1 MRPLLDS
8 PTLRS
13 LPVVQPQCT
22 GPSGVDHVKGLVPS
36 IAAWRRQPEAAEFGA
51 AEAVPGII
59 RQSWMTAPALRDC
72 SC

>member
-1 MRPLLDS
+1 MLDS

-36 IAAWRRQPEAAEFGA
+36 IAARRRQPEAAEFGA

-59 RQSWMTAPALRDC
+59 RLSRMTIIALRDN
-72 SC
+72 S